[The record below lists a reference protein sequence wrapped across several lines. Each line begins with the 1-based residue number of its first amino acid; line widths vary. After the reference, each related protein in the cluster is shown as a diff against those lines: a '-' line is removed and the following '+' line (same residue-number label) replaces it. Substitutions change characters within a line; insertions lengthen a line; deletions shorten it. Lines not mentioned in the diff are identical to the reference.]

1 MHCTEECQRGYV
13 THRHTAGR
21 QHHLSLQRIR
31 QCRRR
36 RGSSSVLRQSR
47 GLTHHQTPSRF
58 CLPVAVHEL
67 WQSLPSYHRLDRPHP
82 QFIIVDPLAVS
93 SCYHASA
100 FSDSYFHTCKS
111 SVLAAHTS
119 VSSSSLSS
127 RICSS
132 VSPSVTRPDA
142 SPNTLPVLFAR
153 RRSRTVGSRCHH
165 IIAWIGLILYLLS

>member
-1 MHCTEECQRGYV
+1 VLHVTVLFSYSPHPSERDGNRRRRRASRYRPFFLLSTSISLHLGKVADSETSSSWSQINKRRTYERPTGVHFTEECQRGYV

-82 QFIIVDPLAVS
+82 LFIIIVIHPVPHHPHPLS
-93 SCYHASA
+93 Q
-100 FSDSYFHTCKS
+100 
-111 SVLAAHTS
+111 
-119 VSSSSLSS
+119 
-127 RICSS
+127 
-132 VSPSVTRPDA
+132 
-142 SPNTLPVLFAR
+142 NE
-153 RRSRTVGSRCHH
+153 GSEN
-165 IIAWIGLILYLLS
+165 